1 MEGTIEDD
9 TTPTGKW
16 TVGVLLFDEFAIMD
30 ACGGFGC
37 RKLFNDPAHQA
48 FILRQANSTKYL
60 LSVCTGAGFL
70 AATGLLDGKRATTNK
85 KAFWEITSTYGTDF
99 DIEWVPHARWVEHGR
114 IWTSSGITAGMDM
127 THAFLA
133 RHFGSDRMQTML
145 EVMEYTPALDPSQDA
160 CSYLTH

>member
-114 IWTSSGITAGMDM
+114 IWTSYGITAGMDM

-133 RHFGSDRMQTML
+133 RHFGSDRMQTVL

-160 CSYLTH
+160 FSYLTH